1 MAKKEK
7 QEIVDVETALND
19 LNDQFNNGEGVEIS
33 GRVYRI
39 NSPKDSV
46 GRPTFEAV
54 AKVTEFVD
62 EDWIGRNFGG
72 GQYRIKYTIT
82 DDEKRVIKQLNYN
95 VGHEYDKFLKQTET
109 APKIEKPAAF
119 GGIDFGAFIGSLTVD
134 KVAAITAGLK
144 ALKEFLAPPPPP
156 PQNNDLI
163 KLFEIMAANSNK
175 SSVSEAIVLESMR
188 TMKEKATQPPAPAPS
203 FSQTIADYNALKEL
217 FEKNNNDADEG
228 GEMNF
233 LLEKAFEYL
242 PLLLQKNNN
251 NYRAVGQEVKENPFV
266 SNLIRND
273 PDLAQKFFE
282 RARVAYGDEN
292 AKNLAAGFGLKM
304 DIVNNSEVPNEPN

>member
-95 VGHEYDKFLKQTET
+95 VGHEYDKFLKQPEP
-109 APKIEKPAAF
+109 APKIEKPATF

-144 ALKEFLAPPPPP
+144 ALKEFLAPPP

>member
-39 NSPKDSV
+39 NSPKDSI

-95 VGHEYDKFLKQTET
+95 VGHEYDKFLKQPEP
-109 APKIEKPAAF
+109 AQKIEKPATF

-203 FSQTIADYNALKEL
+203 FSQTIADYNAIKEL
-217 FEKNNNDADEG
+217 FENNNNNANEG

-233 LLEKAFEYL
+233 LLDKAFEYL
-242 PLLLQKNNN
+242 PLLLQKKNND
-251 NYRAVGQEVKENPFV
+251 YTAVGREAKENPMV
-266 SNLIRND
+266 SGLIRSD
-273 PDLAQKFFE
+273 PELAQKFFE
-282 RARVAYGDEN
+282 RARDTYGDEN

-304 DIVNNSEVPNEPN
+304 DIVNSEVPNEPN

>member
-62 EDWIGRNFGG
+62 EDWLGRNFGG

-95 VGHEYDKFLKQTET
+95 VGHEYDKFLKQPE
-109 APKIEKPAAF
+109 PPQKNEKPATF
-119 GGIDFGAFIGSLTVD
+119 GGLDFGAFIGSLTVD

-144 ALKEFLAPPPPP
+144 ALKEFLAPPPPTS
-156 PQNNDLI
+156 QNNDLI
-163 KLFEIMAANSNK
+163 KIFEIMAANSNK

-188 TMKEKATQPPAPAPS
+188 TMKEKATAPVAPAPS

-217 FEKNNNDADEG
+217 FEKNNNNAEEG

-233 LLEKAFEYL
+233 LLEKAFDYL

-251 NYRAVGQEVKENPFV
+251 NYKAVGQEVKENPFV

-292 AKNLAAGFGLKM
+292 AKALAAGFGLKM
-304 DIVNNSEVPNEPN
+304 DIVDSEVSNEPN